1 MSRGGVGSVYIQV
14 NEVGAEMMYILFA
27 NIEYKNGD
35 FERKVITEF
44 IDLKEVEA
52 SALVNNATYEEFAYM
67 LEDVKNMRFEV
78 RVADDL
84 GDTMS
89 HFESGVDA
97 IILGSYQDL
106 YFGSMEHH
114 HKEYSIYIRGKGSVS
129 WYKEDQLE
137 LVRKGCGDVLVQ
149 WRGHSCTQG

>member
-1 MSRGGVGSVYIQV
+1 MK
-14 NEVGAEMMYILFA
+14 
-27 NIEYKNGD
+27 YKHGD
-35 FERKVITEF
+35 
-44 IDLKEVEA
+44 
-52 SALVNNATYEEFAYM
+52 M
-67 LEDVKNMRFEV
+67 V

-106 YFGSMEHH
+106 CGGSMKHH
-114 HKEYSIYIRGKGSVS
+114 HREYSIYIRGKGSVS

-137 LVRKGCGDVLVQ
+137 LIERGCGDVLVQ
-149 WRGHSCTQG
+149 WREDTPALKAEAYTKYQDKLIKDFVAHLLEELAHEDSNTRVVP